1 MTAYTANCEEGCT
14 GITKSGLDVRSSSW
28 YNGRKVIATDNSFMA
43 IGETGTII
51 FNDGSS
57 IPVIAMDSGG
67 AIKGNKI
74 DLLVDSHEE
83 AIQFGRQ
90 SAKLIKKDG

>member
-1 MTAYTANCEEGCT
+1 MP
-14 GITKSGLDVRSSSW
+14 
-28 YNGRKVIATDNSFMA
+28 

-74 DLLVDSHEE
+74 DILVDSHEE

>member
-1 MTAYTANCEEGCT
+1 
-14 GITKSGLDVRSSSW
+14 
-28 YNGRKVIATDNSFMA
+28 MA
-43 IGETGTII
+43 MGETGTII
-51 FNDGSS
+51 LNNGSS
-57 IPVIAMDSGG
+57 IPVIAMDTGG

>member
-1 MTAYTANCEEGCT
+1 
-14 GITKSGLDVRSSSW
+14 
-28 YNGRKVIATDNSFMA
+28 MA

-51 FNDGSS
+51 FKDGSS

-74 DLLVDSHEE
+74 DLLVDSHDE
-83 AIQFGRQ
+83 AIKFGRQ
-90 SAKLIKKDG
+90 SAILKKDG

>member
-1 MTAYTANCEEGCT
+1 
-14 GITKSGLDVRSSSW
+14 
-28 YNGRKVIATDNSFMA
+28 MA
-43 IGETGTII
+43 MGETGTII
-51 FNDGSS
+51 FNNGSS
-57 IPVIAMDSGG
+57 IPVIAMDTGG
-67 AIKGNKI
+67 AINGNKV